1 MYATNK
7 KFALLLQAFI
17 NTVNKIS
24 GKFLLKL
31 TAFLHQNWTD
41 TLRFVTTN
49 KRSQSEVSPHWILH
63 LCLA

>member
-31 TAFLHQNWTD
+31 TAFFTPKLDGYTSVCHDEQ
-41 TLRFVTTN
+41 
-49 KRSQSEVSPHWILH
+49 EV
-63 LCLA
+63 AK